1 MHIASSPFAAHQAK
15 PAASGFFVGP
25 EKADSPVKQ
34 EFLEYARMT
43 PAEKVRRDILEAM
56 GLKEEDLAGL
66 DPKLREAIENRI
78 KETIKMKVEASQEQ
92 QTGVYIDIK
101 A

>member
-1 MHIASSPFAAHQAK
+1 MQIPPFAAQQAK

-25 EKADSPVKQ
+25 EKADSAVKQ

-56 GLKEEDLAGL
+56 GLKEEDLANL

>member
-1 MHIASSPFAAHQAK
+1 MQIASSPFAAQQTK

-25 EKADSPVKQ
+25 EKADSAVEK

-43 PAEKVRRDILEAM
+43 PAEKIRRDILQSM

-78 KETIKMKVEASQEQ
+78 KETIKTKVEASQEQ